1 MGIVLAFAVGYA
13 VGANAGQE
21 GYQEVI
27 DALRAVGRS
36 EELHALGAALRSHA
50 GATLRQLSVVIE
62 GAPDEP
68 LDPGR
73 LLDRVRDLMGRRRY
87 MARILR

>member
-27 DALRAVGRS
+27 DAVRAVGRS
-36 EELHALGAALRSHA
+36 EELQALVAALRSHA
-50 GATLRQLSVVIE
+50 GATLRQLSVIVE
-62 GAPDEP
+62 GEPDEP
-68 LDPGR
+68 LNPGR
-73 LLDRVRDLMGRRRY
+73 LLDRVRDLMGR
-87 MARILR
+87 AATTWPAS

>member
-36 EELHALGAALRSHA
+36 EELQALVAAVRSHT
-50 GATLRQLSVVIE
+50 GATLRQLGAVIE
-62 GAPDEP
+62 GEADEP
-68 LDPGR
+68 LNPGR
-73 LLDRVRDLMGRRRY
+73 LLERVRDLMGR
-87 MARILR
+87 ATATSPAS

>member
-1 MGIVLAFAVGYA
+1 MGIMLAFAVGYA

-21 GYQEVI
+21 GYQEVV

-36 EELHALGAALRSHA
+36 EELHALAAALRSHA

-62 GAPDEP
+62 GEPDEP
-68 LDPGR
+68 LNPGR
-73 LLDRVRDLMGRRRY
+73 LLDRVRDLMGR
-87 MARILR
+87 AAATWPAS

>member
-36 EELHALGAALRSHA
+36 EEIAALVAALRSHA
-50 GATLRQLSVVIE
+50 GSTLRQLSIVIE
-62 GAPDEP
+62 GEAEQT
-68 LDPGR
+68 LNPGR
-73 LLDRVRDLMGRRRY
+73 LLERVRDLMGR
-87 MARILR
+87 AAATAPAS

>member
-36 EELHALGAALRSHA
+36 EELQALLAAVRSHA
-50 GATLRQLSVVIE
+50 GATLRQLGAVIE
-62 GAPDEP
+62 GEPDEP
-68 LDPGR
+68 LNPGR
-73 LLDRVRDLMGRRRY
+73 LLDRVRDLMGR
-87 MARILR
+87 AAPTSPAS